1 MKCTNCG
8 EETADFMCSCVVC
21 GYNLGYPNVRA
32 ALLNAEVNALKDRVE
47 KVENDINLKKCDSI
61 LKDFRDTVAHSSA
74 VINCSLD
81 KINEFASSDNN
92 LYQTFYQAVG
102 SESRLPENNVWD
114 EARNVADSLLFPFY
128 KEHIHF
134 ASLSINQRGVT
145 YYGECCMVL
154 KDLSIQERA
163 TVFEE
168 NSTQFIENNNIRVG
182 GHIPYG
188 YRASWKERELLAV
201 AKLGKRLTSKTN
213 KKEFSEILASSNKKE
228 SFDFIEVHIYGPI
241 SRRAIKYLSYHESKL
256 TPHRKRK
263 SDKVLFKAISR
274 KLKDIGVNTEI
285 F

>member
-8 EETADFMCSCVVC
+8 EEAPDFMCSCVVC

-32 ALLNAEVNALKDRVE
+32 ALLNMEVDALKYRVE

-74 VINCSLD
+74 VINCSLGR
-81 KINEFASSDNN
+81 IYELASSDNN
-92 LYQTFYQAVG
+92 LYTTFYQAVG
-102 SESRLPENNVWD
+102 SESRLPENNGWD
-114 EARNVADSLLFPFY
+114 KARNVADSLLFPFY
-128 KEHIHF
+128 KEHIRF
-134 ASLSINQRGVT
+134 GSLSINQRGIT

-154 KDLSIQERA
+154 KDKCIQDRA

-168 NSTQFIENNNIRVG
+168 NAVQFIKNNNIKVG
-182 GHIPYG
+182 DTIPYG

-201 AKLGKRLTSKTN
+201 AKLGKRLTPETN
-213 KKEFSEILASSNKKE
+213 KKEFPEILASSNKKE
-228 SFDFIEVHIYGPI
+228 SADFIEVHIYGPI
-241 SRRAIKYLSYHESKL
+241 SRHAIEHVSYHESKI
-256 TPHRKRK
+256 RKE
-263 SDKVLFKAISR
+263 DKALFKAISR